1 MRRKVSM
8 NITIE
13 QLIEVIKQLTPEEL
27 EEIELAIVKG
37 NTKAKEH
44 VFEVIIEPDENRY
57 HAYFPSLKGCRT
69 WGHTEEEAYKNIQEA
84 LELYLEALIE
94 EGDPIPGI
102 GMVKSIQDI
111 KPIIRLKEEVLV

>member
-13 QLIEVIKQLTPEEL
+13 QLIEAIKQLIPEEL
-27 EEIELAIVKG
+27 EEIEAIAKG
-37 NTKAKEH
+37 NAKAQEH
-44 VFEVIIEPDENRY
+44 IFEAVIEPDEDRY
-57 HAYFPSLKGCRT
+57 HAYFPSLSGCRT
-69 WGHTEEEAYKNIQEA
+69 WGHTEEEAYENIQEA

-102 GMVKSIQDI
+102 GIVESIQDI
-111 KPIIRLKEEVLV
+111 KPIIKLNEEVLV